1 MVRQFEKL
9 SKEEA
14 DLLLKAPALVSVYV
28 SSSLNRINAARKAD
42 AIKLSHL
49 KSFTAHALLI
59 PYYIEVEKGF
69 KADFENI
76 VQQYAPLD
84 AAKRNQL
91 KKLIEQVF
99 AIINKLEASYATL
112 LNNSLAKYANHV
124 RHGDRTPL
132 EYFVFP
138 YPLPG
143 LMD

>member
-1 MVRQFEKL
+1 MIRQFEKL
-9 SKEEA
+9 SDAERE
-14 DLLLKAPALVSVYV
+14 LLLKAPALVSVYV

-42 AIKLSHL
+42 AIKLAHL
-49 KSFTAHALLI
+49 KSFTANALLI

-69 KADFENI
+69 KADFEKI

-91 KKLIEQVF
+91 KMLIEEVF
-99 AIINKLEASYATL
+99 AVIAKLEASYAKL
-112 LNNSLAKYANHV
+112 LSNSLVKYANHV

-132 EYFVFP
+132 EYFIFP